1 MMEARGGIKH
11 KVLCASHHGTHAE
24 TMQGQSEKK
33 TQTEIAEPAQ
43 KWIEDIGLR
52 AHTKEGCTTIAER
65 TKLANRVASVQ
76 AQ

>member
-52 AHTKEGCTTIAER
+52 THER
-65 TKLANRVASVQ
+65 RLYDESGTNKAG
-76 AQ
+76 